1 MSFAAAAGS
10 IFASCRSE
18 SALEAGA
25 ATMNVASGETASFSC
40 TDVSNLT
47 QEQLETRK
55 SLQYVDESPHAEK
68 RCDNCRLFEPPGEDE
83 TCGTCQIVPGPIHPQ
98 GYCTAWVTAAGQG

>member
-1 MSFAAAAGS
+1 
-10 IFASCRSE
+10 
-18 SALEAGA
+18 
-25 ATMNVASGETASFSC
+25 MNVASGETASFSC

-68 RCDNCRLFEPPGEDE
+68 RCDNCRLFKPPGEDE